1 MAVDVKDMPAAQEA
15 VDALREQGQ
24 CVVIDYGI
32 GYNGSEEVTGRLEQI
47 DGVWKVIALND

>member
-1 MAVDVKDMPAAQEA
+1 MAVDVKTCLRLKA

-32 GYNGSEEVTGRLEQI
+32 GYNGSEEVTGRLKQV
-47 DGVWKVIALND
+47 DGVWKVISLND